1 MQKTDQESRPRII
14 VLVPVRNEAWIL
26 RTFLD
31 CASLWADHIIVAD
44 QSSTDGS
51 AEIAAAFP
59 KVTVME
65 NSSPVYSEVERQ
77 RLLIEAARR
86 FPAPRVLIAIDADEI
101 VSANILT
108 SADWESAVHQPPG
121 TVLGFA
127 KVELFGSTKEYFL
140 HSVEDKN
147 SFIPF
152 GFVDDGTSHNGEVLH
167 TCRIPERVDSPRFNL
182 KDVVVLHLARINT
195 LRAES
200 KERWYRCFERI
211 STPEKNILTIHR
223 LYDFFERLRDQFNIR
238 KTQHD
243 WFSNYDKNGIDL
255 TVDDAETIFW
265 WDWEV
270 LRFFKQHGIAP
281 FRHLDIWDV
290 DWEALRERG
299 LAQGI
304 DGLPEKP
311 VKIPL
316 GLRDRLIRGVLKL
329 PYARGLVNRIM
340 WRMFRYGII
349 RTVTPLT

>member
-14 VLVPVRNEAWIL
+14 VLVPVRNEAWVL
-26 RTFLD
+26 RTFLE
-31 CASLWADHIIVAD
+31 CTSLWADHIIVAD
-44 QSSTDGS
+44 QSSTDAS
-51 AEIAAAFP
+51 ADIAAAFP
-59 KVTVME
+59 KVTVIE
-65 NSSPVYSEVERQ
+65 NPSPDFNEVERQ

-86 FPAPRVLIAIDADEI
+86 FPTPRVLVAIDADEI

-108 SADWESAVHQPPG
+108 SADWEAAVHQPPG

-152 GFVDDGTSHNGEVLH
+152 GFVDDGTTHKGEIIH

-182 KDVVVLHLARINT
+182 KDVVVLHLTRFNK

-200 KERWYRCFERI
+200 KDRWYRCFERI
-211 STPEKNILTIHR
+211 SNPEKNILTIHR
-223 LYDFFERLRDQFNIR
+223 LYDFFERLKDQFNIR
-238 KTQHD
+238 KTRPD
-243 WFSNYDKNGIDL
+243 WFSNYNKSGIDL
-255 TVDDAETIFW
+255 TFSDTETIFW
-265 WDWEV
+265 WDWEI
-270 LRFFKQHGIAP
+270 LRFFKQHGTAP

-290 DWEALRERG
+290 DWEALRLRG

-311 VKIPL
+311 IDVPL
-316 GLRDRLIRGVLKL
+316 SRRDRLIRAVLKL
-329 PYARGLVNRIM
+329 PHARGLVNRIM

-349 RTVTPLT
+349 RTVTP